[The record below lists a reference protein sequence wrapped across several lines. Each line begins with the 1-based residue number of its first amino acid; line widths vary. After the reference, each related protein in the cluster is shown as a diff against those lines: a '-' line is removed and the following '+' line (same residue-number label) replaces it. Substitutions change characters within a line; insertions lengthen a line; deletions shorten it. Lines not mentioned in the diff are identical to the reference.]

1 MKVTPVSIM
10 VTIPAD
16 LAASTAA
23 SEVSG
28 VGAPE
33 TMTVEARWRVVR
45 VVPPNGMPETV
56 SDVQEEVPTVALGA
70 FPRQTTMKTCHRAP
84 KPP

>member
-1 MKVTPVSIM
+1 MKVTPVSIK

-16 LAASTAA
+16 LAVSTAA

-28 VGAPE
+28 VSVPE
-33 TMTVEARWRVVR
+33 TMTAEARWRVE
-45 VVPPNGMPETV
+45 VPPPNDVPETV
-56 SDVQEEVPTVALGA
+56 LDVQEEVPTAALGA

>member
-23 SEVSG
+23 SEVNG
-28 VGAPE
+28 VSTPE
-33 TMTVEARWRVVR
+33 MMTLEAMWRVMR
-45 VVPPNGMPETV
+45 VFPPNGMPETV

-70 FPRQTTMKTCHRAP
+70 FPGQTTRKTCHKAP